1 LKQLDVEIP
10 NKLGLHARAA
20 ARFVHVASRF
30 KSRVTVAKD
39 DYRVDGKSILGL
51 LTLAAR
57 RGCLL
62 NLQAEGEDADAV
74 LAELAE
80 LIRDGFGE
88 VD

>member
-1 LKQLDVEIP
+1 MKQLDVEIT

-57 RGCLL
+57 RGISL

>member
-1 LKQLDVEIP
+1 MKQLDVEIT

>member
-1 LKQLDVEIP
+1 MKQIHVEIC

-20 ARFVHVASRF
+20 ARFVHVASQF
-30 KSRVTVAKD
+30 DSRVTVVKD

-57 RGCLL
+57 KGSSLALL
-62 NLQAEGEDADAV
+62 AEGEDAEAV
-74 LAELAE
+74 LAELSM
-80 LIRDGFGE
+80 LVRDGFGE